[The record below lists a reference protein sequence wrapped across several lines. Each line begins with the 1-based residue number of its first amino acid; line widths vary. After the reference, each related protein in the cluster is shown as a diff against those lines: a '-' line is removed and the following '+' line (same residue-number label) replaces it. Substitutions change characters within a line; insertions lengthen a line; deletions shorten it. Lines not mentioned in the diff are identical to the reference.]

1 MEWLNFNHLRYF
13 WAVAREGGLAR
24 AAADL
29 RMAPSTLSGQIRLLE
44 RQLGVSL
51 FTRVGRG
58 LVLSESGRV
67 VFRYAEDI
75 FGLGRELQDTLGGRT
90 DGRSSSIVVGVADV
104 LPK

>member
-29 RMAPSTLSGQIRLLE
+29 RLAPSTLSGQIRLLE
-44 RQLGVSL
+44 RQLGVPL

-58 LVLSESGRV
+58 LVLSEAGRM
-67 VFRYAEDI
+67 VFRYADDI
-75 FGLGRELQDTLGGRT
+75 FTLSREMQDTLGGRT
-90 DGRSSSIVVGVADV
+90 VGRAMPLVVGIADV
-104 LPK
+104 LP